1 MTSES
6 NFTQKPH
13 LITLNCS
20 GGISLGAYMAGV
32 FYELTKEAVKPN
44 PKIIIDIITGAS
56 AGAMS
61 GAIAAYSLLR
71 KDTEQLPQ
79 PGSQQHLDPAQNS
92 LLYQAW
98 VEQADIEL
106 IDSLPVAI
114 KSFQDGIQA
123 TIDSFK
129 DSLEIPF
136 TPEENRRRKRL
147 SVLSG
152 TAIEKI
158 AQLVSNSMAIPQ
170 TTQPLAL
177 LMTITNLQG
186 LLKEVKFTNSK
197 GAWEKIKTITSAET
211 RQFLFYSGIAPE
223 KRDDMWRK
231 AVDGGRASG
240 AFPVAFPP
248 ILDPSN
254 NITSINLKGLSNEY
268 FAPGGDRTL
277 LSNDPQL
284 ADIRK
289 DDTHLSFLYT
299 DGGILDNLPI
309 VKGIDLE
316 TALLSQKEQAK
327 DFLEFQK
334 EWQDIRKKS
343 NSERLY
349 VYIRPVP
356 VESINSAAR
365 LTQGHFTVLDVALSG
380 LTLPKTEYDATQ
392 LREIEKRNQIAE
404 TKNKLLQ
411 ELDKECPP
419 NLDKLKKMLDEAIP
433 YRHIDLSPI
442 TPAILCKID
451 RAEPGS
457 KLAQLKQIYTGLQ
470 QTEYIKENLKTGNA
484 AALVA
489 SDFLGAFGGFFDK
502 RYREHDFLLGR
513 LCGITWLYDNCPS
526 VAIPPEEIDDLVRQI
541 TGDEKKQ
548 GKKILD
554 RDPTAADLKLSQK
567 IRIARLALRAIRILL
582 IESRIYGMGWI
593 LVFGV
598 IKLSLMVVVALL
610 EIVVSLLGMLLDR
623 LGF

>member
-1 MTSES
+1 
-6 NFTQKPH
+6 
-13 LITLNCS
+13 
-20 GGISLGAYMAGV
+20 
-32 FYELTKEAVKPN
+32 
-44 PKIIIDIITGAS
+44 
-56 AGAMS
+56 
-61 GAIAAYSLLR
+61 
-71 KDTEQLPQ
+71 
-79 PGSQQHLDPAQNS
+79 
-92 LLYQAW
+92 
-98 VEQADIEL
+98 
-106 IDSLPVAI
+106 
-114 KSFQDGIQA
+114 
-123 TIDSFK
+123 
-129 DSLEIPF
+129 
-136 TPEENRRRKRL
+136 
-147 SVLSG
+147 VLSG

-158 AQLVSNSMAIPQ
+158 AQLVSNSMAIPPK
-170 TTQPLAL
+170 TQPLAL

-186 LLKEVKFTNSK
+186 LLKEVKFKNSK
-197 GAWEKIKTITSAET
+197 GAWENIKTTTSAET
-211 RQFLFYSGIAPE
+211 RQFLFYSGLDPE

-254 NITSINLKGLSNEY
+254 NITSINLKGLSDDY
-268 FAPGGDRTL
+268 FAPGSDRKI
-277 LSNDPQL
+277 LSNEPQL
-284 ADIRK
+284 ADIHK

-316 TALLSQKEQAK
+316 TALLSKKEQSPH
-327 DFLEFQK
+327 FLEFQNQ
-334 EWQDIRKKS
+334 WQEIRKES
-343 NSERLY
+343 NPERVY

-356 VESINSAAR
+356 IESLNSAAR

-457 KLAQLKQIYTGLQ
+457 KLAQLKQIYAGLQ
-470 QTEYIKENLKTGNA
+470 QTEYIKENLNTGNA
-484 AALVA
+484 AALLA

-526 VAIPPEEIDDLVRQI
+526 VEIPPEEIDDLVRQI

-567 IRIARLALRAIRILL
+567 IRIARLALRALRIVL
-582 IESRIYGMGWI
+582 IESRIYGMAWI

-598 IKLSLMVVVALL
+598 IKLSLIVVVALL
-610 EIVVSLLGMLLDR
+610 EIAVSLLGMLLDR

>member
-1 MTSES
+1 
-6 NFTQKPH
+6 
-13 LITLNCS
+13 
-20 GGISLGAYMAGV
+20 MAGV

-71 KDTEQLPQ
+71 KDTDQLPQ

-129 DSLEIPF
+129 DSLKIPF
-136 TPEENRRRKRL
+136 TPEENRRRKKL

-158 AQLVSNSMAIPQ
+158 AQLVSNSMAIPPK
-170 TTQPLAL
+170 TQPLAL

-186 LLKEVKFTNSK
+186 LLKEVKFKNSK
-197 GAWEKIKTITSAET
+197 GAWENIKTTTSAET
-211 RQFLFYSGIAPE
+211 RQFLFYSGLDPE

-254 NITSINLKGLSNEY
+254 NITSINLKGLSDDY
-268 FAPGGDRTL
+268 FAPGSDRKI

-284 ADIRK
+284 ADIHK

-316 TALLSQKEQAK
+316 TALLSKKEQSPH
-327 DFLEFQK
+327 FLEFQNQ
-334 EWQDIRKKS
+334 WQEIRKES
-343 NSERLY
+343 NPERVY

-356 VESINSAAR
+356 VESLNSAAR

-457 KLAQLKQIYTGLQ
+457 KLAQLQQIYAGLQ
-470 QTEYIKENLKTGNA
+470 QTEYIKENLNTGNA
-484 AALVA
+484 AALLA

-526 VAIPPEEIDDLVRQI
+526 VEIPPEEIDDLVRQI

-567 IRIARLALRAIRILL
+567 IRIARLALRALRIVL
-582 IESRIYGMGWI
+582 IESRIYGMAWI

-598 IKLSLMVVVALL
+598 IKLSLIVVVALL

>member
-1 MTSES
+1 
-6 NFTQKPH
+6 
-13 LITLNCS
+13 
-20 GGISLGAYMAGV
+20 MAGV

-71 KDTEQLPQ
+71 KDTDQLPQ
-79 PGSQQHLDPAQNS
+79 PGTQHHLDPAQNS

-129 DSLEIPF
+129 DSLKIPF
-136 TPEENRRRKRL
+136 TPEENRRRKKL

-158 AQLVSNSMAIPQ
+158 AQLVSNSMAIPPK
-170 TTQPLAL
+170 TQPLAL

-186 LLKEVKFTNSK
+186 LLKEVKFKNSK
-197 GAWEKIKTITSAET
+197 GAWENIKTTTSAET
-211 RQFLFYSGIAPE
+211 RQFLFYSGLDPE

-254 NITSINLKGLSNEY
+254 NITSINLKGLSDDY
-268 FAPGGDRTL
+268 FAPGSDRKI
-277 LSNDPQL
+277 LSNEPQL
-284 ADIRK
+284 ADIHK

-316 TALLSQKEQAK
+316 TALLSKKEQSPH
-327 DFLEFQK
+327 FLEFQNQ
-334 EWQDIRKKS
+334 WQEIRKES
-343 NSERLY
+343 NPERVY

-356 VESINSAAR
+356 IESLNSAAR

-457 KLAQLKQIYTGLQ
+457 KLAQLKQIYAGLQ
-470 QTEYIKENLKTGNA
+470 QTEYIKENLNTGNA
-484 AALVA
+484 AALLA

-526 VAIPPEEIDDLVRQI
+526 VEIPPEEIDDLVRQI

-567 IRIARLALRAIRILL
+567 IRIARLALRALRIVL
-582 IESRIYGMGWI
+582 IESRIYGMAWI

-598 IKLSLMVVVALL
+598 IKLSLIVVVALL
-610 EIVVSLLGMLLDR
+610 EIAVSLLGMLLDR

>member
-1 MTSES
+1 
-6 NFTQKPH
+6 
-13 LITLNCS
+13 
-20 GGISLGAYMAGV
+20 MAGV

-71 KDTEQLPQ
+71 KDTAQLPQ
-79 PGSQQHLDPAQNS
+79 PGSQQHLDPAKNS

-129 DSLEIPF
+129 DSLKIPF
-136 TPEENRRRKRL
+136 TPEENRRRKKL

-158 AQLVSNSMAIPQ
+158 AQLVSNSMAIPPK
-170 TTQPLAL
+170 TQPLAL

-186 LLKEVKFTNSK
+186 LLKEVKFKNYK
-197 GAWEKIKTITSAET
+197 GAWENIKTTTSAET
-211 RQFLFYSGIAPE
+211 RQFLFYSGLDPE

-254 NITSINLKGLSNEY
+254 NITSINLKGLSDDY
-268 FAPGGDRTL
+268 FAPGSDRKI

-284 ADIRK
+284 ADIHK

-316 TALLSQKEQAK
+316 TALLSKKEQSPH
-327 DFLEFQK
+327 FLEFQNQ
-334 EWQDIRKKS
+334 WQEIRKES
-343 NSERLY
+343 NPERVY

-356 VESINSAAR
+356 VESLNSAAR

-457 KLAQLKQIYTGLQ
+457 KLAQLKQIYAGLQ
-470 QTEYIKENLKTGNA
+470 QTEYIKENLNTGNA
-484 AALVA
+484 AALLA

-526 VAIPPEEIDDLVRQI
+526 VEIPPEEIDDLVRQI

-567 IRIARLALRAIRILL
+567 IRIARLALRALRIVL
-582 IESRIYGMGWI
+582 IESRIYGMAWI

-598 IKLSLMVVVALL
+598 IKLSLIVVVALL